1 LLDAIIVEE
10 KNGVRLTAP
19 PEVFTQQRFE
29 MPTVE
34 MESEVAYELNLIRI
48 APHGHVGRHEHCMAG
63 IVTCSRSG
71 SVQVDARL
79 TVSTHLL
86 QNDRNGGL
94 ARRRIMP
101 DTPGRK
107 MLNHVPDGD
116 TVPPS
121 AIAEHLECPVR
132 GAIVERRWLARRVLR

>member
-1 LLDAIIVEE
+1 LRDAIIVEE
-10 KNGVRLTAP
+10 KNGIRLTAP
-19 PEVFTQQRFE
+19 PEVFTQERFE

-48 APHGHVGRHEHCMAG
+48 APYGRVGRHEHCMAG

-79 TVSTHLL
+79 TVSTHLF

-94 ARRRIMP
+94 ARRRVMP
-101 DTPGRK
+101 HTPGRK

-116 TVPPS
+116 TVPPPT
-121 AIAEHLECPVR
+121 IAEHLQRPVR
-132 GAIVERRWLARRVLR
+132 RTIVERR

>member
-48 APHGHVGRHEHCMAG
+48 APYSHVGRNEQCVAG
-63 IVTCSRSG
+63 IVTCPRSC

-79 TVSTHLL
+79 TVSTYLL
-86 QNDRNGGL
+86 ENDRNGGL
-94 ARRRIMP
+94 ARGRVMP
-101 DTPGRK
+101 HTPGRK

-121 AIAEHLECPVR
+121 AIAEHLQCPVR
-132 GAIVERRWLARRVLR
+132 RAIVERRWFARRVLR

>member
-48 APHGHVGRHEHCMAG
+48 APYGHVGRHEHCMAG
-63 IVTCSRSG
+63 VVTCSRSG

-121 AIAEHLECPVR
+121 AVAEHLQCAMR
-132 GAIVERRWLARRVLR
+132 RTIVERRWSLARLV

>member
-48 APHGHVGRHEHCMAG
+48 APYGHVGRHEHCMAG
-63 IVTCSRSG
+63 VVTCSRSG

-79 TVSTHLL
+79 TVSTDLL
-86 QNDRNGGL
+86 QDDRNGRL
-94 ARRRIMP
+94 ARRRVMP
-101 DTPGRK
+101 YTPGRK